1 MSTKKSL
8 VGKILSGLVA
18 LAGLILIV
26 SGSIAWNM
34 TSTEL
39 ASQKI
44 DVSGVS
50 YELDGKDAPKDLA
63 PSYASG
69 PFDALD
75 QIKLIQ
81 KHTKSAI
88 VGMGFPEGT
97 VYSEVP
103 MPDSKEL
110 AACKAGTSE
119 KSADECGELK
129 KNDAARSFF
138 DNSNFKQ
145 ASLYTSVLAFGVSAL
160 VVGLGVALALV
171 SAMGF
176 MGFSNKSGK
185 DAVQAPAKQTAA
197 V

>member
-1 MSTKKSL
+1 
-8 VGKILSGLVA
+8 
-18 LAGLILIV
+18 
-26 SGSIAWNM
+26 M

-50 YELDGKDAPKDLA
+50 YELDGKEAPKDLSA
-63 PSYASG
+63 DYANG

-81 KHTKSAI
+81 KHTDGI
-88 VGMGFPEGT
+88 ITGMGFPEGT
-97 VYSEVP
+97 VYTGVP

-119 KSADECGELK
+119 KSEDECGELK
-129 KNDAARSFF
+129 KNDAARTLF

-160 VVGLGVALALV
+160 VVGLGVALLLI
-171 SAMGF
+171 SAIGF
-176 MGFSNKSGK
+176 VGFSTKATA
-185 DAVQAPAKQTAA
+185 DTAA
-197 V
+197 SGATA